1 MEFPRRD
8 LRGFISVVW
17 VGFTGFSFVKLNF
30 DFFSTIKRDFHFK
43 IKGGFLLIFF
53 WFRNQESE
61 TRQEKKERKGK
72 LQSKVK

>member
-53 WFRNQESE
+53 GSGTKNQKPG
-61 TRQEKKERKGK
+61 RRRKREKENCSQK
-72 LQSKVK
+72 